1 MKPHQQSE
9 HQVGYRAPRA
19 TEVSSRL
26 AWGSL
31 ALVIALVFLLN
42 MFPDPA
48 PTSCAAP
55 AQVAS
60 QK

>member
-9 HQVGYRAPRA
+9 YQVGYQPPRA

-26 AWGSL
+26 AWGSF
-31 ALVIALVFLLN
+31 AAVIALLFLLN

-48 PTSCAAP
+48 PTNCAAP
-55 AQVAS
+55 VQVANH
-60 QK
+60 K